1 MQLSHLLMIEDDARL
16 AVMVG
21 EYLER
26 SGYSF
31 EHAAEGGEGLRR
43 VQQRLPDL
51 VILDLLL
58 PGADGLELCRQLRA
72 LPGAAGRLLVGYP
85 RLVRRLLRN
94 LLENAKRHTASPSAE
109 PVVCRIGTG
118 DRQAGRMR
126 WQVEVCDRGPGVPD
140 AFKSRI
146 FEPFFRLPGSSER
159 DGGVGLGL
167 ARVRAI
173 ARRHGGE
180 VTSRDRTGGGA
191 VFEVSLQSVVA

>member
-51 VILDLLL
+51 VILDLML

-72 LPGAAGRLLVGYP
+72 QALF
-85 RLVRRLLRN
+85 
-94 LLENAKRHTASPSAE
+94 PSAWQQRARWRRRAGA
-109 PVVCRIGTG
+109 CTG
-118 DRQAGRMR
+118 SCHCPPAWR
-126 WQVEVCDRGPGVPD
+126 RG
-140 AFKSRI
+140 
-146 FEPFFRLPGSSER
+146 RLPGSDGR
-159 DGGVGLGL
+159 WGGV
-167 ARVRAI
+167 
-173 ARRHGGE
+173 
-180 VTSRDRTGGGA
+180 
-191 VFEVSLQSVVA
+191 

>member
-51 VILDLLL
+51 VILDLML
-58 PGADGLELCRQLRA
+58 PDADGLEMGA
-72 LPGAAGRLLVGYP
+72 DDYLP
-85 RLVRRLLRN
+85 
-94 LLENAKRHTASPSAE
+94 K
-109 PVVCRIGTG
+109 
-118 DRQAGRMR
+118 
-126 WQVEVCDRGPGVPD
+126 
-140 AFKSRI
+140 
-146 FEPFFRLPGSSER
+146 PFFRLPGSSER

-173 ARRHGGE
+173 ARLHGGE
-180 VTSRDRTGGGA
+180 VTCRDRTGGGA
-191 VFEVSLQSVVA
+191 VFVVSLQSVVA